1 MPRKTASKSGRRSA
15 TVAIERD
22 PNPVMRVLLHS
33 PKDTLAGA
41 VAFAAVMAIIVNATF
56 LQAGRHPY
64 PMFGSA
70 LTSPASVTI
79 MPVMP
84 RARPAEASPR
94 EEIRPLDPKPA
105 VAASAPVPAKVAPA
119 AATPASAH
127 NDPLG
132 DLIASNRRVSAVQRA
147 LTEYGYGQLKPDGA
161 VGPDTQAAIRK
172 FETDRKKAPTGKM
185 SDWLVHQVVILTGR
199 PID

>member
-1 MPRKTASKSGRRSA
+1 MPRKTAEKPRRRA
-15 TVAIERD
+15 AAVVAVERD

-41 VAFAAVMAIIVNATF
+41 VAFAAVLAIIVNATF

-64 PMFGSA
+64 PMFGVA
-70 LTSPASVTI
+70 LTSPASVTA

-84 RARPAEASPR
+84 RSRPVAASPR
-94 EEIRPLDPKPA
+94 DDIRPLDPKPA
-105 VAASAPVPAKVAPA
+105 APA
-119 AATPASAH
+119 PEKAAPKAAAAPAH
-127 NDPLG
+127 HDPLG
-132 DLIASNRRVSAVQRA
+132 DLIASNRRVSAIQRA
-147 LTEYGYGQLKPDGA
+147 LTQYGYGQLKPDGA

-172 FETDRKKAPTGKM
+172 FEIDRKKAPTGKM

>member
-1 MPRKTASKSGRRSA
+1 MPRKTASKSGRRAA

-33 PKDTLAGA
+33 PKDTLAAA

-64 PMFGSA
+64 PMFGTA
-70 LTSPASVTI
+70 LTSPASVST
-79 MPVMP
+79 MAVLP
-84 RARPAEASPR
+84 RARPVEASPR
-94 EEIRPLDPKPA
+94 ADIRPLDPKP
-105 VAASAPVPAKVAPA
+105 SVAPA
-119 AATPASAH
+119 PARAVTAATAAPAH

-147 LTEYGYGQLKPDGA
+147 LTEYGYGQLKADGA
-161 VGPDTQAAIRK
+161 IGPETQAAIRK
-172 FETDRKKAPTGKM
+172 FETDRKKAPTGAM
-185 SDWLVHQVVILTGR
+185 SDWLVQQVVILTGR